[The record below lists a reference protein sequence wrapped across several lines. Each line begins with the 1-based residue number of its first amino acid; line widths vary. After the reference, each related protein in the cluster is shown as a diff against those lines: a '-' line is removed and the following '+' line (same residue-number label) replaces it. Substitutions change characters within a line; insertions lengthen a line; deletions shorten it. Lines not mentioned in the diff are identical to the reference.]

1 MTDGFRNNYNNSLV
15 NTLFVLFTC
24 LFSRTKIIKR
34 KGAKSSTPYVRY
46 RIDGERKKEW
56 RTNKTPILEEIFKG
70 SVEVI
75 ENTEFKIEVKDAT

>member
-1 MTDGFRNNYNNSLV
+1 MV
-15 NTLFVLFTC
+15 NTLFVLLLVFF
-24 LFSRTKIIKR
+24 LHQNFIKR
-34 KGAKSSTPYVRY
+34 KGAKSSTPYIRF
-46 RIDGERKKEW
+46 RIDSERKKEW

>member
-1 MTDGFRNNYNNSLV
+1 MDSEIIITTHWLIR
-15 NTLFVLFTC
+15 C
-24 LFSRTKIIKR
+24 LYFYLSFSCTKIIKR

-70 SVEVI
+70 LVEVI